1 VMQTMCIC
9 KNSTGCEIW
18 VKVFLDRP
26 NIPVFHCFL
35 FKNVLFFIDFST
47 GSSKNVKIG
56 YKGVNVI
63 PRYSRPEMAKI
74 WTEQRKFETWLE
86 IELLVCEAL
95 SEKGEIP
102 KEAVE
107 EIRKKATFD
116 VRRIDDIEKKTK
128 HDVIAFLTNV
138 GESIGPLSK
147 YLHYG
152 LTSSDVLDTS
162 LALLLKE
169 AGELILQDIHR
180 FLKVLKEKA
189 FQHKETLMIGR
200 SHGVHAEPMTFGLKM
215 AHWYD
220 EMKRNL
226 IRMERAKDAVSVGKI
241 SGAVGTFAHIPPFVE
256 EYVCH
261 RLGLKP
267 APISTQIVQRDHHA
281 EYFTTLAILGSSIDK
296 FAVELRHL
304 QRTEVLEA
312 EEFFSMGQKGSSAM
326 PHKRNPISS
335 ENLSGLA
342 RLLRSYSLAALEN
355 IPLWHERDISHSSV
369 ERVIGPDATILADY
383 MLSRLASIVENL
395 IVYPETM
402 KVNLEKMGGL
412 IYSEAVLLL
421 LTRKGLSREEAYAV
435 VQRNAMKVWEK
446 GGDFRTTLSQDA
458 EIQRLLTPQEVNA
471 AFDVRSHLKHVD
483 TIFSRV
489 FAEG

>member
-1 VMQTMCIC
+1 M
-9 KNSTGCEIW
+9 
-18 VKVFLDRP
+18 
-26 NIPVFHCFL
+26 
-35 FKNVLFFIDFST
+35 
-47 GSSKNVKIG
+47 
-56 YKGVNVI
+56 I
-63 PRYSRPEMAKI
+63 PRYTRPEMAKI

-95 SEKGEIP
+95 SELGEIP
-102 KEAVE
+102 SKAVK
-107 EIRKKATFD
+107 EIREKSKFD
-116 VRRIDDIEKKTK
+116 VQQINEIEKATK

-152 LTSSDVLDTS
+152 LTSSDILDTS

-169 AGELILQDIHR
+169 ASEIILQDIHR
-180 FLKVLKEKA
+180 FLEVLKKKA

-200 SHGVHAEPMTFGLKM
+200 SHGVHAEPITFGLKM
-215 AHWYD
+215 ALWYD

-226 IRMERAKDAVSVGKI
+226 IRMERAKEAVSVGKI

-256 EYVCH
+256 EFVCR

-281 EYFTTLAILGSSIDK
+281 EFFTTLAILASSIEK
-296 FAVELRHL
+296 FSVELRHL

-312 EEFFSMGQKGSSAM
+312 EEFFSKGQKGSSAM
-326 PHKRNPISS
+326 PHKRNPISA

-342 RLLRSYSLAALEN
+342 RLVRSYSIAAMEN

-369 ERVIGPDATILADY
+369 ERVIAPDATILIDY
-383 MLSRLASIVENL
+383 MLNRLTSIVENL
-395 IVYPETM
+395 IVYPENM
-402 KVNLEKMGGL
+402 KANLDKMGGL
-412 IYSEAVLLL
+412 IFSEAILLL
-421 LTRKGLSREEAYAV
+421 LTRKGLSREEAYGV

-446 GGDFRTTLSQDA
+446 GDDFKTLLSQDEVIKRLFTA
-458 EIQRLLTPQEVNA
+458 EELNA
-471 AFDVRSHLKHVD
+471 AFNVRSHLKHVED
-483 TIFSRV
+483 IFRRV
-489 FAEG
+489 LGDS